1 MNRDTRYEPY
11 HIIQRKTRKG
21 KKVFY
26 VRFFDQKTGRTLTE
40 RSSGQTSRSAAVR
53 WAEVEMEKI
62 RSKSQKAQTLEALAE
77 GFWDWEAPYA
87 RGKSISHGTLDI
99 AEANTKNHILPRW
112 GSTNVADI
120 TAAEI
125 DTWILTMQEKKE
137 LAPETANKILQTGV
151 RQFRR
156 TEGVSD

>member
-1 MNRDTRYEPY
+1 MNQDTRYEPY

-77 GFWDWEAPYA
+77 GFRDWEAPYA
-87 RGKSISHGTLDI
+87 RGRRARGTSISHG
-99 AEANTKNHILPRW
+99 
-112 GSTNVADI
+112 G
-120 TAAEI
+120 AA
-125 DTWILTMQEKKE
+125 
-137 LAPETANKILQTGV
+137 
-151 RQFRR
+151 R
-156 TEGVSD
+156 T